1 MFWFK
6 KKKIVVDCFIDNKFL
21 VDNVSIAP
29 SIKNTPE
36 WWKSIPSQ
44 VEVQESHNIIIE
56 TSTIKRCIGFLDL
69 YKNSFTLP
77 LWSDV
82 CVNVNEHEIS
92 WKFADGLSRMESHN
106 PIQYGNNFSDLRHIK
121 IMCPWILNEKTG
133 CNFIYMQST
142 WSMLDSELKNLIMPP
157 AILNFKHQHYL
168 HVNIF
173 LPSKP
178 QSYFVKVGTP
188 LVHLIP
194 MTENE
199 VEFKSHHIDSNEYQT
214 MSKTNRCL
222 TFSNGYNFAKKKSEE
237 RENEK
242 KTCPFHFK

>member
-1 MFWFK
+1 
-6 KKKIVVDCFIDNKFL
+6 
-21 VDNVSIAP
+21 
-29 SIKNTPE
+29 
-36 WWKSIPSQ
+36 
-44 VEVQESHNIIIE
+44 
-56 TSTIKRCIGFLDL
+56 
-69 YKNSFTLP
+69 
-77 LWSDV
+77 
-82 CVNVNEHEIS
+82 
-92 WKFADGLSRMESHN
+92 
-106 PIQYGNNFSDLRHIK
+106 
-121 IMCPWILNEKTG
+121 
-133 CNFIYMQST
+133 MQST